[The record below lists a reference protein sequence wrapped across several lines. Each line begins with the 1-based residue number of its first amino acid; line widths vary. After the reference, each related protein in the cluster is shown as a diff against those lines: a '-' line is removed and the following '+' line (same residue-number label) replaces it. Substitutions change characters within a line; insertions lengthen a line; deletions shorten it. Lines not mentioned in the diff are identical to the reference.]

1 MRCPFCNQDNT
12 RVVDSR
18 PVEDTNSIRRR
29 RLCDACG
36 KRFTTYEKVETI
48 PLTVIKKDQNRESYK
63 RSKIQDGVLRACY
76 KRPIPIER
84 VEEMI
89 DSIEGDIFRSE
100 DREISSTKIGEIV
113 MEHLK
118 DLDAVAYVRFA
129 SVYREFKDV
138 STFMAGGVGGG
149 GRHVVRLH
157 RAVHQDCHA
166 LHTRPIAIRGG
177 TGAGG
182 GCRGGVQPRGGEDDG
197 CTFRPFR

>member
-1 MRCPFCNQDNT
+1 MRCPYCGSENS

-18 PVEDTNSIRRR
+18 PAEDNNAIRRR
-29 RLCDACG
+29 RQCDECG

-129 SVYREFKDV
+129 SVYKSFDDID
-138 STFMAGGVGGG
+138 TFMAELQG
-149 GRHVVRLH
+149 L
-157 RAVHQDCHA
+157 
-166 LHTRPIAIRGG
+166 I
-177 TGAGG
+177 
-182 GCRGGVQPRGGEDDG
+182 DDKKD
-197 CTFRPFR
+197 